1 MYALDD
7 PLLVAE
13 MTPVVHYVRSH
24 ILTRGRLADP
34 SDPQT
39 MGGIVVDEYARVLNG
54 DGLPIPGLFAAGEA
68 IGGVHGRNRLGGSSL
83 LEAVVFGRI
92 AGKSS
97 TE

>member
-1 MYALDD
+1 
-7 PLLVAE
+7 
-13 MTPVVHYVRSH
+13 
-24 ILTRGRLADP
+24 
-34 SDPQT
+34 
-39 MGGIVVDEYARVLNG
+39 MGGIVVDENARALNNEG
-54 DGLPIPGLFAAGEA
+54 VPIIGLFAAGEA